1 MIWLETPPEKY
12 IVSLDKHQHMSIC
25 NVGQK
30 APAFKAPDQHGK
42 QISLSQFKGKKLV
55 LYFYPQDDT
64 PTCTTQACNL
74 RDHYGVLKNK
84 GYEVVGVSPDPVEKH
99 KKFATKHD
107 LPFTLLAD
115 PDRNIIEAYG
125 VWGEKSMYGKKYM
138 GLIRTT
144 FLINEKGIIEAIIE
158 KPKAKQHA
166 EEVMLLG
173 E

>member
-1 MIWLETPPEKY
+1 VIWLVTLPENHTDL
-12 IVSLDKHQHMSIC
+12 LDKNLHMANC

-30 APAFKAPDQHGK
+30 APSFKALDQNGN

-115 PDRNIIEAYG
+115 PERKIIEAYG

-144 FLINEKGIIEAIIE
+144 FLIDEKGVIEAVIE

-166 EEVMLLG
+166 EEVMSL
-173 E
+173 

>member
-1 MIWLETPPEKY
+1 
-12 IVSLDKHQHMSIC
+12 MSIC

-30 APAFKAPDQHGK
+30 APAFKAQDQHGK
-42 QISLSQFKGKKLV
+42 QVSLSQFKGKKLV

-74 RDHYGVLKNK
+74 RDHYGILKNK

-99 KKFATKHD
+99 QKFAAKHD

-115 PDRNIIEAYG
+115 PDRKIIEAYG

-144 FLINEKGIIEAIIE
+144 FLINEKGIIEAVIE
-158 KPKAKQHA
+158 KTKAKQHA
-166 EEVMLLG
+166 EEVMGL
-173 E
+173 EK